1 MNMIDV
7 LGDMTEFER
16 KRRIPYMLPS
26 SFYGRLSHYGFDN
39 EDDDVAG
46 ESIM

>member
-1 MNMIDV
+1 MI
-7 LGDMTEFER
+7 LGDTTEFER
-16 KRRIPYMLPS
+16 TRRIPYMLPS